1 MRNRLAFTFILII
14 GLISMMRSSFASPDT
29 IILKDGRKIEGFI
42 LEERKDS
49 YVVKISIGTVTFN
62 KEDVSEIKR
71 LPPEENYLN
80 FGNQF
85 MVSQNYDAALEQYK
99 KALEVN
105 PEFQPA
111 KNAIAQIEKL
121 KAEAEQKKR
130 VESERREKELL
141 AKKEK
146 VKSAFGMELGIVNGE
161 LSVLKTERDLPAEA
175 AGIKTSDMVVL
186 IDEQTQKEKSFEEIL
201 NYLLKPNKSS
211 YKVTIQRNVVLTRK
225 RIEYQKRPV
234 VGVGIFL
241 DADQDGLLI
250 SSVITGEPADLA
262 GLKVKDRII
271 AIDNNPTKGISLDQ
285 VSNLIGGSEAT
296 NVKLTI
302 QRNAEL
308 ERR

>member
-1 MRNRLAFTFILII
+1 MRNRLASHILTICVI
-14 GLISMMRSSFASPDT
+14 LTICNIPVYADT

-42 LEERKDS
+42 LEEKKDS
-49 YVVKISIGTVTFN
+49 YVIKISIGTATFN
-62 KEDVSEIKR
+62 KEDISEIKR
-71 LPPEENYLN
+71 ISPEENYVS

-85 MVSQNYDAALEQYK
+85 LISQNYDAALEQYK
-99 KALEVN
+99 KALEIN
-105 PEFQPA
+105 PNFQPA

-121 KAEAEQKKR
+121 KAEAEEKKR
-130 VESERREKELL
+130 AESERKERELL

-146 VKSAFGMELGIVNGE
+146 IKSGFGMELGIVKDE
-161 LSVLKTERDLPAEA
+161 LNVLKTERNSPAET
-175 AGIKTSDMVVL
+175 AGIKASDTIVL
-186 IDEQTQKEKSFEEIL
+186 IDEQTPKDKSFEETL
-201 NYLLKPNKSS
+201 NYLLKPGTAL
-211 YKVTIQRNVVLTRK
+211 YKFTVQRNVVLTRK

-234 VGVGIFL
+234 IGVGIFL

-262 GLKVKDRII
+262 GLRTKDRLI
-271 AIDNNPTKGISLDQ
+271 AIDNTPTKGISLDE

-302 QRNAEL
+302 QRDVEL